1 MAVVASSATKRE
13 GWHISAAAIISR
25 WTHIPVAKLVQS
37 EKEKLGNNPENY
49 AYGTTL
55 MAAKLTQDGTY
66 ILHIGDG
73 KIHAVRR
80 NGEFFPEL
88 PEDPDCRGNS
98 TSSLVTG
105 DAQEKIRTADYRLSD
120 LLVLLCVWMVVPGLL
135 LRWEARLVHYAL
147 GSYAVSAYW
156 TIQTIIMP
164 TIRLS
169 AFWLVLGLIALGL
182 GRRENWQPAKKQ
194 KGILLVVLALCS
206 VLGLLFA
213 PQLAMLNDVPIEVLD
228 MAAKTAR
235 MFSLFCWLWPLLVL
249 QAFHRLGNDKVGPV
263 GAGAA
268 LVGIQLGKFFLLPI
282 VLFQFKLGLVGFG
295 LTEGISPLFG
305 LLILCIATHLHKKK

>member
-1 MAVVASSATKRE
+1 MFCKYCGRDIPETSEFCPECGKKRKKESVKNKEERRPVGAAFVLMLLVLCGSTVVDWGRVLLF
-13 GWHISAAAIISR
+13 GY
-25 WTHIPVAKLVQS
+25 Q
-37 EKEKLGNNPENY
+37 
-49 AYGTTL
+49 
-55 MAAKLTQDGTY
+55 
-66 ILHIGDG
+66 LHIG
-73 KIHAVRR
+73 
-80 NGEFFPEL
+80 
-88 PEDPDCRGNS
+88 
-98 TSSLVTG
+98 LVIPTVMLVAG
-105 DAQEKIRTADYRLSD
+105 LALLGRLIGQEKIRTADYRLSD
-120 LLVLLCVWMVVPGLL
+120 LLVLFCVWMVVPGLL

-182 GRRENWQPAKKQ
+182 GRRENWQPTKKQ

-213 PQLAMLNDVPIEVLD
+213 PQLAMLNDVPIDVLD

-305 LLILCIATHLHKKK
+305 LLILCIAGRLHKKKQG